1 MDTELDALLERPRTF
16 SAFANY
22 ARHLGTSAD
31 LAAVVA
37 LAQRTLSDSDIRAV
51 TIFDDATG
59 DYTELEPH
67 GNADSVR
74 SRLAPPEELQ
84 RRLGP
89 GRPRLG
95 VVSREVSL
103 LPRHWEW
110 LGAQP
115 GGASAA
121 LRRLIDQA
129 RKRSRAQDAAR
140 TARDAVA
147 RVMSALAGDRA
158 GYEEALR
165 ALYRG
170 EFFRLSELT
179 AAWPEELR
187 GYVLRLVAT
196 AAALHA
202 LGQQEAA
209 SAGPIPTPAGS
220 VGQAGAGQDGGDGGP
235 QGAVSA

>member
-1 MDTELDALLERPRTF
+1 MDTELDALLERPHTF

-31 LAAVVA
+31 LTAVVA
-37 LAQRTLSDSDIRAV
+37 LAQRTMTDSSVRAV

-59 DYTELEPH
+59 DYTEVEPH
-67 GNADSVR
+67 GSADSVR
-74 SRLAPPEELQ
+74 SRLVPPEEQQ

-110 LGAQP
+110 LSAQP

-129 RKRSRAQDAAR
+129 RKRSRAQDGAR
-140 TARDAVA
+140 IARDAVA
-147 RVMSALAGDRA
+147 RVMSALAGDRS

-170 EFFRLSELT
+170 EFSRIPELT
-179 AAWPEELR
+179 ATWPEELR
-187 GYVLRLVAT
+187 TYVLRLVAT

-209 SAGPIPTPAGS
+209 ASAPPAPADSVRQSSAGRDGEN
-220 VGQAGAGQDGGDGGP
+220 GGA